1 MRTGKSALLFV
12 SSLALIVTGTHAQSI
27 SGTCVVSAVPPLVR
41 AEGLTERL
49 GDVIL
54 QCSGAN
60 AGAVLSGNLAAFL
73 PVNITNRVDANGLAA
88 DAVLSVDYGAGFV
101 PTGISGQALNGS
113 ITYRGLN
120 LTVPPGGSLSLKISN
135 LRAAVNQLGGSSPNP
150 IVASISF
157 FVPIS
162 RATIIVGYAQAGLY
176 ATLSSSGITCVG
188 SPVPSTIDMPSLF
201 AAGTAFASTRVTEGF
216 AMAFSPRAMGDDTGT
231 RFLVQ
236 YSGFPANAHIFVP
249 DLVAGYN
256 ALVPTAGGDLGLPQ
270 SAGQYVPGSGTL
282 LLARVQDATA
292 SGAGGTPVFAP
303 TGSGP
308 VLLKSAR
315 EVSLINGSGFAVY
328 EVVDSNNAVQE
339 SAQFPTFIGLSGT
352 VTPAIAQE
360 SVSLAPVSNV
370 TAASINAPFPRF
382 ASVTPASD
390 CSILGDCGAD
400 YFPKLAVG
408 ALVPIQLTA
417 TAGGAMTSQPGY
429 VPISNQ
435 GGGVMFWNVT
445 VSYLS
450 GSGWLTVD
458 TPSGQDGGATR
469 LWANAQNLAAGTYKA
484 NVVVDAGPLAGS
496 VTIPVT
502 LTVTAAPSAP
512 PSTPPSTTP
521 STPDSSTPASVTVQS
536 VVNAATFQAAPLVAG
551 SLATVLG
558 ANLSGKNVSVTF
570 TGSPATLLYTSAT
583 QINLVVPQALASKM
597 SATMVVTVD
606 GTSSTP
612 LTVGLSSA
620 WPAIFANGV
629 LNQDNSVNSA
639 GVPAAPGSILQIFAT
654 GVPAG
659 VTVSVQMGARKD
671 LVPLY
676 AGASGD
682 TPGVQQVN
690 VAVPDNLPPGST
702 QVTVC
707 AATQSQQYCSAAVPL
722 TVQ

>member
-1 MRTGKSALLFV
+1 
-12 SSLALIVTGTHAQSI
+12 
-27 SGTCVVSAVPPLVR
+27 
-41 AEGLTERL
+41 
-49 GDVIL
+49 
-54 QCSGAN
+54 
-60 AGAVLSGNLAAFL
+60 
-73 PVNITNRVDANGLAA
+73 
-88 DAVLSVDYGAGFV
+88 
-101 PTGISGQALNGS
+101 
-113 ITYRGLN
+113 
-120 LTVPPGGSLSLKISN
+120 
-135 LRAAVNQLGGSSPNP
+135 
-150 IVASISF
+150 
-157 FVPIS
+157 
-162 RATIIVGYAQAGLY
+162 
-176 ATLSSSGITCVG
+176 
-188 SPVPSTIDMPSLF
+188 
-201 AAGTAFASTRVTEGF
+201 
-216 AMAFSPRAMGDDTGT
+216 
-231 RFLVQ
+231 
-236 YSGFPANAHIFVP
+236 
-249 DLVAGYN
+249 
-256 ALVPTAGGDLGLPQ
+256 
-270 SAGQYVPGSGTL
+270 
-282 LLARVQDATA
+282 
-292 SGAGGTPVFAP
+292 
-303 TGSGP
+303 
-308 VLLKSAR
+308 
-315 EVSLINGSGFAVY
+315 
-328 EVVDSNNAVQE
+328 
-339 SAQFPTFIGLSGT
+339 
-352 VTPAIAQE
+352 
-360 SVSLAPVSNV
+360 
-370 TAASINAPFPRF
+370 
-382 ASVTPASD
+382 
-390 CSILGDCGAD
+390 
-400 YFPKLAVG
+400 
-408 ALVPIQLTA
+408 
-417 TAGGAMTSQPGY
+417 MTSQPGY

-570 TGSPATLLYTSAT
+570 NGSPATRLYTSAT

-612 LTVGLSSA
+612 LTVGLSAA

-654 GVPAG
+654 GIPSG